1 MDKTLNLTVYWE
13 PDTEYGDNVP
23 RYQRIERDGK
33 SIYRVCNL
41 TDCPEDAI
49 IARDLVAA
57 EDIIDWIK
65 YGMNLAA
72 EGYNDIIVDYKPE
85 EW

>member
-13 PDTEYGDNVP
+13 PDTEYGDKVP

-33 SIYRVCNL
+33 IIYSVCNL

-49 IARDLVAA
+49 IARDLVSA

-72 EGYNDIIVDYKPE
+72 EGYNDIVVDYKLE